1 MNKLFPFIFLLACGD
16 KTETEP
22 FESGSF
28 QLTNTAVNDQC
39 LDGAFTALFL
49 PEGDGTTHDWQY
61 PIELPSDSELPSTY
75 KIQLQEPFSEME
87 VTVVSGGDSGTFAID
102 NATQNDVLFDEANSA
117 DCVVDLSISA
127 TITVT
132 DNDNVTGQG
141 TMSVVQHT
149 GETCPEFNASPCKIL
164 LDFYGKRL

>member
-22 FESGSF
+22 FVSGSF
-28 QLTNTAVNDQC
+28 QLTNTAVDDQC
-39 LDGAFTALFL
+39 LDGAFDVLFL
-49 PEGDGTTHDWQY
+49 PEGSGTTHDWQF
-61 PIELPSDSELPSTY
+61 PIELPSDSDLPATY
-75 KIQLQEPFSEME
+75 NIQLQEPFSEME
-87 VTVVSGGDSGTFAID
+87 VTVVSGGDSGTFTID
-102 NATQNDVLFDEANSA
+102 NATQNDVLFDETNSA

-127 TITVT
+127 TITRT

-141 TMSVVQHT
+141 TLSVVEYT
-149 GETCPEFNASPCKIL
+149 GDSCPVFSASPCNIL